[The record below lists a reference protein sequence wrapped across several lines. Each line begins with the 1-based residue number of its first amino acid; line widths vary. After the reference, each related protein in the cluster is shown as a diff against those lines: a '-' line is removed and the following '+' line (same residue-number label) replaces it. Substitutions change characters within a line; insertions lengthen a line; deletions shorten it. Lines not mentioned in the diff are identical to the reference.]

1 MSTRTLDSTVYHI
14 HCNRHA
20 RPLYSYEDLPL
31 AAQET
36 FDYIKGEDRLS
47 QRLFEYLGSWY
58 DYYEF
63 EAGTNHVKALG
74 FDDFQT
80 DSYFSATVVSYF
92 DREGYALDGEIIVG
106 RIHW

>member
-31 AAQET
+31 AEQET
-36 FDYIKGEDRLS
+36 FDYIKGDDRLS

-74 FDDFQT
+74 FDGFHT

-92 DREGYALDGEIIVG
+92 DREGYELDGEIIVG